1 MASFGM
7 RQGALELGPET
18 WVQIQLEKQGDRI
31 ELQTVACP
39 ACGDPIV
46 IVHDATVGESARAD
60 QASVVLLQIGER
72 SDGTPIVARPSN
84 GLTLHRCTTTAMGGT
99 TS

>member
-1 MASFGM
+1 M
-7 RQGALELGPET
+7 RQGSLGLGSEA
-18 WVQIQLEKQGDRI
+18 WVQVQLEKQGDRV

-39 ACGDPIV
+39 SCGDPIV

-60 QASVVLLQIGER
+60 QEPVVLLQIGER

-84 GLTLHRCTTTAMGGT
+84 GLTLHRCTGGLNQ
-99 TS
+99 